1 MRKIWVKAAIIFSI
15 LCWSCIQASAN
26 SVFSYAQINVPFEV
40 RVDGTWIQVIEDQ
53 EDWEAFYA
61 ENAQN
66 YYEPDS
72 EFSIPPEIDFE
83 AYTIIAGGLGA
94 GSANRSLS
102 ISSVN
107 ADSSAT
113 HVNALVL
120 TGRGCIVLAVAT
132 YPTVVILIPKPMAD
146 VRVSTRE
153 AFYDCE

>member
-72 EFSIPPEIDFE
+72 EFSIPPEKHSM
-83 AYTIIAGGLGA
+83 IANKVQCDRERTKQMHA
-94 GSANRSLS
+94 S
-102 ISSVN
+102 I
-107 ADSSAT
+107 
-113 HVNALVL
+113 
-120 TGRGCIVLAVAT
+120 
-132 YPTVVILIPKPMAD
+132 
-146 VRVSTRE
+146 
-153 AFYDCE
+153 

>member
-1 MRKIWVKAAIIFSI
+1 MRKFWIKAATIFSV
-15 LCWSCIQASAN
+15 LCWSPIQASAS

-40 RVDGTWIQVIEDQ
+40 RVDGSWVQIIENR
-53 EDWEAFYA
+53 EDWEAFYV

-66 YYEPDS
+66 YHEADSDLNTPPD
-72 EFSIPPEIDFE
+72 IDFE

-107 ADSSAT
+107 ANSSAT
-113 HVNALVL
+113 HVNALVV
-120 TGRGCIVLAVAT
+120 TGRGCVVLAVAT